1 MDKRHAMHF
10 ARAECAPLPGAA
22 RSVSQTV
29 NQSEVFEIAA
39 GIIALSEW
47 EPAPGAVRSFNG
59 ADERNEVFNEAG
71 VHSTMPFE
79 SRDLAYFVADVLA
92 QWGYRAAVQVLFT
105 PTKSIEVI
113 VNCSVEQAR
122 AELKTIAA
130 MFDEAQGEIS

>member
-1 MDKRHAMHF
+1 MTDTTKT
-10 ARAECAPLPGAA
+10 AP
-22 RSVSQTV
+22 
-29 NQSEVFEIAA
+29 
-39 GIIALSEW
+39 
-47 EPAPGAVRSFNG
+47 AVRS
-59 ADERNEVFNEAG
+59 EISLKRRE
-71 VHSTMPFE
+71 T
-79 SRDLAYFVADVLA
+79 AYFVADVLA